1 MRENWV
7 PASCPSRKASTSNF
21 KPHAQDAR
29 PAKLIHVICLGH
41 RAFTEAPAARK
52 ASDFSGAW
60 ASGPVFSTSP
70 SSKLRCMG
78 TVTASRRRPEYM
90 ESCRKL
96 APAQTVAASKFQ
108 HVSNLRL
115 CLVKRFRF
123 RVQGLL
129 NKLINVRFR
138 TWPCQGLCRVLQC
151 LACSVWANR
160 NKLECIVHVA

>member
-1 MRENWV
+1 M
-7 PASCPSRKASTSNF
+7 PASGPSHKASTSNF

-29 PAKLIHVICLGH
+29 PAKLIKVICLGH

-60 ASGPVFSTSP
+60 APGPVFSNSP
-70 SSKLRCMG
+70 ASKRRCMG

-96 APAQTVAASKFQ
+96 APAQAVAASKLQ
-108 HVSNLRL
+108 QVSSLRL
-115 CLVKRFRF
+115 GLVTNLRF
-123 RVQGLL
+123 RVSGLL
-129 NKLINVRFR
+129 NKCINVRFR

-160 NKLECIVHVA
+160 NKLECIVA